1 MDPSF
6 RWGDE
11 QGKPLYQPAMAR
23 GGETKGID
31 RRTLLVGGGAGA
43 GLILAW
49 ALWPRSYEPNLR
61 AGEGEHVFNAYL
73 RIATDGRV
81 LIAVPQAEL
90 GQGSWTGLAQ
100 ILADE
105 LGADWRT
112 VGVEP
117 APLAPAYAN
126 RLLAE
131 GEDEGSFLSGVGRWR
146 ARQFEGG
153 EGAILTAGSTSVRA
167 FERPLRDAGAGARA
181 LLMKAAA
188 RRWGVE
194 WETLDTALGFV
205 VDGGRKL
212 AFAELAEEAAGEE
225 LPAFL
230 PIRAGI
236 DNRLTGKP
244 LPRLDLPSKIDGSAL
259 FAGDVRLPD
268 MVYASVR
275 AGPTEDCRL
284 ARWDKAAGLAVP
296 GVFGAFDAPGW
307 VACVATNW
315 WAANRGVEALAP
327 VWDVP
332 HPPVSIVS
340 IDEALIGALER
351 DDGRRVYSRGDL
363 ADAVE
368 GGHVLRGH
376 YQAGPA
382 ANAPLET
389 LTATARL
396 GGDRL
401 EIWAPTQAPGL
412 ARAAAARVAG
422 LGEEQVTLYPTLIG
436 GGYGRKLETRAI
448 EQAAMLA
455 VRTKRPVQLVWS
467 RLEETVQDGFRAPAR
482 AQLLARLDEGGIILG
497 WQARIAAPDT
507 GAQLAERLHGGAT
520 AMAAIGDPAA
530 GAVPPYAIPAVV
542 VDYLPAETGIRVGG
556 WRSGAHGYTAFFTES
571 FMDELARL
579 SAVEPLSFRMQM
591 LGDNPRLARCLTTAA
606 TLGGWDGGPPGS
618 SMGIACHS
626 AFGSHIATLV
636 EVVVTAD
643 QGIRVLRAICA
654 VDCGRIVNPD
664 IVRQQIEG
672 GLVFGIAAATGNS
685 IGFEEGRPEARG
697 FGHLGFPTLAD
708 SPDVT
713 VELIESEEEPGGVTE
728 LGVPTAAPAIANA
741 LHALTGRRLRALPLR
756 IGG

>member
-1 MDPSF
+1 
-6 RWGDE
+6 
-11 QGKPLYQPAMAR
+11 MAR
-23 GGETKGID
+23 GGERRGIS

-49 ALWPRSYEPNLR
+49 ALWPRTYEPNLR
-61 AGEGEHVFNAYL
+61 AGEGEQVFNAFL
-73 RIATDGRV
+73 KIGNDGRV
-81 LIAVPQAEL
+81 LVAVPQAEL
-90 GQGSWTGLAQ
+90 GQGSWTALPQ

-117 APLAPAYAN
+117 APLGPIYAN

-131 GEDEGSFLSGVGRWR
+131 AEDDGSFAGGVGRWR

-153 EGAILTAGSTSVRA
+153 EAAMLTAGSTSVRA
-167 FERPLRDAGAGARA
+167 FEAPLRQAGAGARA

-188 RRWGVE
+188 RRWGVD
-194 WETLDTALGFV
+194 WETLDTAAGFV
-205 VDGGRKL
+205 VDGDRRL
-212 AFAELAEEAAGEE
+212 AFAELAEAAADEE

-236 DNRLTGKP
+236 DNRLTGQP
-244 LPRLDLPSKIDGSAL
+244 LPRLDLPAKVDGSAP
-259 FAGDVRLPD
+259 FAGDIRLPE

-275 AGPTEDCRL
+275 AGPTEDDEL
-284 ARWDKAAGLAVP
+284 VRWDRAAGLAVP
-296 GVFGAFDAPGW
+296 GVIGVFDAPRW

-315 WAANRGVEALAP
+315 WAADRGVEALRSQWTVTRP
-327 VWDVP
+327 E
-332 HPPVSIVS
+332 VSSDS
-340 IDEALIGALER
+340 IEAALIAALER
-351 DDGRRVYSRGDL
+351 DEGRRVYSRGDL
-363 ADAVE
+363 ADAFA

-376 YQAGPA
+376 YRAGPA

-389 LTATARL
+389 LTATARVA
-396 GGDRL
+396 GDRL

-422 LGEEQVTLYPTLIG
+422 LAEAQVTLYPTLIG

-455 VRTKRPVQLVWS
+455 VRTKRPVQLAWS
-467 RLEETVQDGFRAPAR
+467 RLEESVQDGFRAPAR
-482 AQLLARLDEGGIILG
+482 AQLLARLDQGGVILG

-507 GAQLAERLHGGAT
+507 GAQLRERLRGGAT

-530 GAVPPYAIPAVV
+530 GAVPPYAIPAVA
-542 VDYLPAETGIRVGG
+542 VDYLPAETAIRVGG
-556 WRSGAHGYTAFFTES
+556 WRSGAHSYTAFFTES
-571 FMDELARL
+571 FMDELARIFGL
-579 SAVEPLSFRMQM
+579 EPLSFRMQM

-618 SMGIACHS
+618 SLGIACHS
-626 AFGSHIATLV
+626 AYGSHIATLV
-636 EVVVTAD
+636 EIEVTGE
-643 QGIRVLRAICA
+643 QRIRVLRAISA
-654 VDCGRIVNPD
+654 VDCGRTVNPD

-672 GLVFGIAAATGNS
+672 GLVLGIAAATGNPV
-685 IGFEEGRPEARG
+685 GFEAGRPDLRG
-697 FGHLGFPTLAD
+697 IAQFGFPILAS
-708 SPDVT
+708 SPEVT
-713 VELIESEEEPGGVTE
+713 VELLDSEEEPGGVTE

-756 IGG
+756 VGG